1 MPEAESDQSDIPA
14 AEPVRAGSAI
24 LAGGQSR
31 RMGSDKAG
39 LELLGETFLQRIWR
53 VLSGHFQPLIVVCR
67 PDQQTSLQR
76 MLARP
81 GAAALPTVIFDRHSE
96 RGPLEGLATALEYL
110 AEAGCER
117 AAVSTCD
124 APLVQPQLLRW
135 LASQLG
141 TEREAIIP
149 SDGKHLYGLTAAYRT
164 AVWVKLRQLLERG
177 ERRIID
183 LPEHLATEIV
193 TWDACRDVDPQLLS
207 FLNANTPAEY
217 RALCQQATA
226 ES

>member
-1 MPEAESDQSDIPA
+1 
-14 AEPVRAGSAI
+14 
-24 LAGGQSR
+24 
-31 RMGSDKAG
+31 
-39 LELLGETFLQRIWR
+39 
-53 VLSGHFQPLIVVCR
+53 
-67 PDQQTSLQR
+67 
-76 MLARP
+76 
-81 GAAALPTVIFDRHSE
+81 
-96 RGPLEGLATALEYL
+96 PLEGLATALEYL